1 MKTSL
6 ITLASSLMLIGG
18 SMLYLINTKKSAEP
32 ASHNDEDSHRDQ
44 NIVNDRF
51 RILKA
56 HELIQVL
63 DLSPQISGIKMNL
76 GLSDENWSKDALP
89 FLEKY
94 IAFVQRLPASESHHH
109 AGDGGLVR
117 HTLDVAALALVAS
130 TSQSWPPNAKT
141 EEIAKKTAAWR
152 YGIMCAALLHD
163 VGKTVTGFQVE
174 LFDSGTSLEKLLWLP
189 DAGSMAESGKLY
201 YRVEFPDAKSAYST
215 HAEIAWTFFQAL
227 VPSHVRQW
235 LATTDPNLM
244 ITLRNYLSGKKDGS
258 PLEQLI
264 KNADMTSVSRD
275 LRSGSRQRFST
286 AKRKPFIETI
296 METLKEMLSDRG
308 VHFSIATTAGGD
320 LFRKG
325 DRIYL
330 MSKNVPDYIRQ
341 YLRKNQHPA
350 AGSFPTDNQR
360 IFDTLFEYRAVIPP
374 ENDPHRAITH
384 IEVEFT
390 RMDGEKVRNV
400 FSVLCFNAKT
410 LYPDGDY
417 PAEFLGNLSEVAAKK
432 EIADVV
438 ASEDKTSIQAQD
450 IEIKSANTKD
460 KMDFLSIQ
468 PEMTEQHSL
477 PEKNQTETVNSAFD
491 NSKNTPAPE
500 KNRSSEVEKAENPN
514 KQNYSSIDNLIENF
528 NLIEPDSEQTEP
540 TNSEAETAVNAVSPI
555 QENISVE
562 VETETVAKPHTEVK
576 ETETDK
582 APKTIKSGTK
592 AGRKKLADL
601 FSDDRKPV
609 EKTADPE
616 SEHGQI
622 KTTETV
628 SHQINTEAVSLP
640 ESESAQN
647 GMRELEQLRLKE
659 PTSSPRPVQ
668 VMDDSQGLDSL
679 ASGAKNMAELEALV
693 SERNLK
699 KQSETESSE
708 IVEDSVKAK
717 HMEARDRG
725 MQFLR
730 WLADGLGDGSI
741 AVNRSGATVHFIE
754 QGMLLVTPAVFRDYA
769 GGVFNKSDTE
779 SLGPLTQKGFEA
791 LRLHA
796 RTKKSSLH
804 RVLTT
809 NGSNRRL
816 FYCYLIPEHNI
827 KHIIQPGSRPQNNTD
842 IKLDESDLLVMEQK

>member
-1 MKTSL
+1 M
-6 ITLASSLMLIGG
+6 
-18 SMLYLINTKKSAEP
+18 
-32 ASHNDEDSHRDQ
+32 SHNDEVAHINQ

-51 RILKA
+51 RILNA

-141 EEIAKKTAAWR
+141 EEIAKKTAVWR

-174 LFDSGTSLEKLLWLP
+174 LFDSAISLEKLLWLP
-189 DAGSMAESGKLY
+189 DTGSMAESGKLY

-350 AGSFPTDNQR
+350 AGSFPADNQR

-374 ENDPHRAITH
+374 ENDPHRAINH

-390 RMDGEKVRNV
+390 RMDGEKVRNI

-417 PAEFLGNLSEVAAKK
+417 PTEFLGNLSEVSAKK
-432 EIADVV
+432 EIPDVV
-438 ASEDKTSIQAQD
+438 VSEDKVSTQIQGAED
-450 IEIKSANTKD
+450 NPVTMTKD

-468 PEMTEQHSL
+468 PVTAEQPPL
-477 PEKNQTETVNSAFD
+477 PEKNQTETANSAFD
-491 NSKNTPAPE
+491 NSMNTAAPAE
-500 KNRSSEVEKAENPN
+500 NKSSESEKAKEPG
-514 KQNYSSIDNLIENF
+514 YGTIDNLIENF
-528 NLIEPDSEQTEP
+528 NLIEADSEQTES
-540 TNSEAETAVNAVSPI
+540 TKSEAETAENAVNLV
-555 QENISVE
+555 QENIRVE
-562 VETETVAKPHTEVK
+562 VKTETVDKPRAEVK

-592 AGRKKLADL
+592 ASRKKLAGL
-601 FSDDRKPV
+601 FADNRKPIG
-609 EKTADPE
+609 KTAEPDA
-616 SEHGQI
+616 QI

-628 SHQINTEAVSLP
+628 THQIDSEAVSLP

-647 GMRELEQLRLKE
+647 GMRELEQLRLRE

-668 VMDDSQGLDSL
+668 VMDDSEGLDSL
-679 ASGAKNMAELEALV
+679 ASGVKNMAELEAIV

-699 KQSETESSE
+699 KQSETESTE

-741 AVNRSGATVHFIE
+741 AVNRSG
-754 QGMLLVTPAVFRDYA
+754 
-769 GGVFNKSDTE
+769 
-779 SLGPLTQKGFEA
+779 
-791 LRLHA
+791 
-796 RTKKSSLH
+796 
-804 RVLTT
+804 
-809 NGSNRRL
+809 
-816 FYCYLIPEHNI
+816 
-827 KHIIQPGSRPQNNTD
+827 
-842 IKLDESDLLVMEQK
+842 

>member
-6 ITLASSLMLIGG
+6 LTIASSLMLVSG
-18 SMLYLINTKKSAEP
+18 SMLYLINTRKSTDSV
-32 ASHNDEDSHRDQ
+32 SHNDEVAHINQ

-51 RILKA
+51 RILNA

-141 EEIAKKTAAWR
+141 EEIAKKTAVWR

-174 LFDSGTSLEKLLWLP
+174 LFDSAISLEKLLWLP
-189 DAGSMAESGKLY
+189 DTGSMAESGKLY

-350 AGSFPTDNQR
+350 AGSFPADNQR

-374 ENDPHRAITH
+374 ENDPHRAINH

-390 RMDGEKVRNV
+390 RMDGEKVRNI

-417 PAEFLGNLSEVAAKK
+417 PTEFLGNLSEVSAKK
-432 EIADVV
+432 EIPDVV
-438 ASEDKTSIQAQD
+438 VSEDKVSTQIQGAED
-450 IEIKSANTKD
+450 NPVTMTKD

-468 PEMTEQHSL
+468 PVTAEQPPL
-477 PEKNQTETVNSAFD
+477 PEKNQTETANSAFD
-491 NSKNTPAPE
+491 NSMNTAAPAE
-500 KNRSSEVEKAENPN
+500 NKSSESEKAKEPG
-514 KQNYSSIDNLIENF
+514 YGTIDNLIENF
-528 NLIEPDSEQTEP
+528 NLIEADSEQTES
-540 TNSEAETAVNAVSPI
+540 TKSEAETAENAVNLV
-555 QENISVE
+555 QENIRVE
-562 VETETVAKPHTEVK
+562 VKTETVDKPRAEVK

-592 AGRKKLADL
+592 ASRKKLAGL
-601 FSDDRKPV
+601 FADNRKPIG
-609 EKTADPE
+609 KTAEPDA
-616 SEHGQI
+616 QI

-628 SHQINTEAVSLP
+628 THQIDSEAVSLP

-647 GMRELEQLRLKE
+647 GMRELEQLRLRE

-668 VMDDSQGLDSL
+668 VMDDSEGLDSL
-679 ASGAKNMAELEALV
+679 ASGVKNMAELEAIV

-699 KQSETESSE
+699 KQSETESTE

-769 GGVFNKSDTE
+769 GDVFNKSNTE

>member
-1 MKTSL
+1 
-6 ITLASSLMLIGG
+6 
-18 SMLYLINTKKSAEP
+18 
-32 ASHNDEDSHRDQ
+32 
-44 NIVNDRF
+44 
-51 RILKA
+51 
-56 HELIQVL
+56 
-63 DLSPQISGIKMNL
+63 
-76 GLSDENWSKDALP
+76 
-89 FLEKY
+89 
-94 IAFVQRLPASESHHH
+94 H

-141 EEIAKKTAAWR
+141 EEIAKKTAVWR

-174 LFDSGTSLEKLLWLP
+174 LFDSAISLEKLLWLP
-189 DAGSMAESGKLY
+189 DTGSMAESGKLY

-350 AGSFPTDNQR
+350 AGSFPADNQR

-374 ENDPHRAITH
+374 ENDPHRAINH

-390 RMDGEKVRNV
+390 RMDGEKVRNI

-417 PAEFLGNLSEVAAKK
+417 PTEFLGNLSEVSAKK
-432 EIADVV
+432 EIPDVV
-438 ASEDKTSIQAQD
+438 VSEDKVSTQIQGAED
-450 IEIKSANTKD
+450 NPVTMTKD

-468 PEMTEQHSL
+468 PVTAEQPPL
-477 PEKNQTETVNSAFD
+477 PEKNQTETANSAFD
-491 NSKNTPAPE
+491 NSMNTAAPAE
-500 KNRSSEVEKAENPN
+500 NKSSESEKAKEPG
-514 KQNYSSIDNLIENF
+514 YGTIDNLIENF
-528 NLIEPDSEQTEP
+528 NLIEADSEQTES
-540 TNSEAETAVNAVSPI
+540 TKSEAETAENAVNLV
-555 QENISVE
+555 QENIRVE
-562 VETETVAKPHTEVK
+562 VKTETVDKPRAEVK

-592 AGRKKLADL
+592 ASRKKLAGL
-601 FSDDRKPV
+601 FADNRKPIG
-609 EKTADPE
+609 KTAEPDA
-616 SEHGQI
+616 QI

-628 SHQINTEAVSLP
+628 THQIDSEAVSLP

-647 GMRELEQLRLKE
+647 GMRELEQLRLRE

-668 VMDDSQGLDSL
+668 VMDDSEGLDSL
-679 ASGAKNMAELEALV
+679 ASGVKNMAELEAIV

-699 KQSETESSE
+699 KQSETESTE

>member
-1 MKTSL
+1 
-6 ITLASSLMLIGG
+6 
-18 SMLYLINTKKSAEP
+18 
-32 ASHNDEDSHRDQ
+32 
-44 NIVNDRF
+44 
-51 RILKA
+51 
-56 HELIQVL
+56 
-63 DLSPQISGIKMNL
+63 
-76 GLSDENWSKDALP
+76 
-89 FLEKY
+89 
-94 IAFVQRLPASESHHH
+94 
-109 AGDGGLVR
+109 
-117 HTLDVAALALVAS
+117 
-130 TSQSWPPNAKT
+130 
-141 EEIAKKTAAWR
+141 
-152 YGIMCAALLHD
+152 
-163 VGKTVTGFQVE
+163 
-174 LFDSGTSLEKLLWLP
+174 
-189 DAGSMAESGKLY
+189 
-201 YRVEFPDAKSAYST
+201 SAYST

-350 AGSFPTDNQR
+350 AGSFPADNQR

-374 ENDPHRAITH
+374 ENDPHRAINH

-390 RMDGEKVRNV
+390 RMDGEKVRNI

-417 PAEFLGNLSEVAAKK
+417 PTEFLGNLSEVSAKK
-432 EIADVV
+432 EIPDVV
-438 ASEDKTSIQAQD
+438 VSEDKVSTQIQGAED
-450 IEIKSANTKD
+450 NPVTMTKD

-468 PEMTEQHSL
+468 PVTAEQPPL
-477 PEKNQTETVNSAFD
+477 PEKNQTETANSAFD
-491 NSKNTPAPE
+491 NSMNTAAPAE
-500 KNRSSEVEKAENPN
+500 NKSSESEKAKEPG
-514 KQNYSSIDNLIENF
+514 YGTIDNLIENF
-528 NLIEPDSEQTEP
+528 NLIEADSEQTES
-540 TNSEAETAVNAVSPI
+540 TKSEAETAENAVNLV
-555 QENISVE
+555 QENIRVE
-562 VETETVAKPHTEVK
+562 VKTETVDKPRAEVK

-592 AGRKKLADL
+592 ASRKKLAGL
-601 FSDDRKPV
+601 FADNRKPIG
-609 EKTADPE
+609 KTAEPDA
-616 SEHGQI
+616 QI

-628 SHQINTEAVSLP
+628 THQIDSEAVSLP

-647 GMRELEQLRLKE
+647 GMRELEQLRLRE

-668 VMDDSQGLDSL
+668 VMDDSEGLDSL
-679 ASGAKNMAELEALV
+679 ASGVKNMTELEAIV

-699 KQSETESSE
+699 KQSETESTE

>member
-1 MKTSL
+1 
-6 ITLASSLMLIGG
+6 
-18 SMLYLINTKKSAEP
+18 MLYLINTRKSTDSV
-32 ASHNDEDSHRDQ
+32 SHNDEVAHINQ

-51 RILKA
+51 RILNA

-141 EEIAKKTAAWR
+141 EEIAKKTAVWR

-174 LFDSGTSLEKLLWLP
+174 LFDSAISLEKLLWLP
-189 DAGSMAESGKLY
+189 DTGSMAESGKLY

-350 AGSFPTDNQR
+350 AGSFPADNQR

-374 ENDPHRAITH
+374 ENDPHRAINH

-390 RMDGEKVRNV
+390 RMDGEKVRNI

-417 PAEFLGNLSEVAAKK
+417 PTEFLGNLSEVSAKK
-432 EIADVV
+432 EIPDVV
-438 ASEDKTSIQAQD
+438 VSEDKVSTQIQGAED
-450 IEIKSANTKD
+450 NPVTMTKD

-468 PEMTEQHSL
+468 PVTAEQPPL
-477 PEKNQTETVNSAFD
+477 PEKNQTETANSAFD
-491 NSKNTPAPE
+491 NSMNTAAPAE
-500 KNRSSEVEKAENPN
+500 NKSSESEKAKEPG
-514 KQNYSSIDNLIENF
+514 YGTIDNLIENF
-528 NLIEPDSEQTEP
+528 NLIEADSEQTES
-540 TNSEAETAVNAVSPI
+540 TKSEAETAENAVNLV
-555 QENISVE
+555 QENIRVE
-562 VETETVAKPHTEVK
+562 VKTETVDKPRAEVK

-592 AGRKKLADL
+592 ASRKKLAGL
-601 FSDDRKPV
+601 FADNRKPIG
-609 EKTADPE
+609 KTAEPDA
-616 SEHGQI
+616 QI

-628 SHQINTEAVSLP
+628 THQIDSEAVSLP

-647 GMRELEQLRLKE
+647 GMRELEQLRLRE

-668 VMDDSQGLDSL
+668 VMDDSEGLDSL
-679 ASGAKNMAELEALV
+679 ASGVKNMAELEAIV

-699 KQSETESSE
+699 KQSETESTE

-816 FYCYLIPEHNI
+816 
-827 KHIIQPGSRPQNNTD
+827 
-842 IKLDESDLLVMEQK
+842 

>member
-6 ITLASSLMLIGG
+6 LTIASSLMLVSG
-18 SMLYLINTKKSAEP
+18 SMLYLINTRKSTDSV
-32 ASHNDEDSHRDQ
+32 SHNDEVAHINQ

-51 RILKA
+51 RILNA

-141 EEIAKKTAAWR
+141 EEIAKKTAVWR

-174 LFDSGTSLEKLLWLP
+174 LFDSAISLEKLLWLP
-189 DAGSMAESGKLY
+189 DTGSMAESGKLY

-235 LATTDPNLM
+235 LATTDSNLM

-350 AGSFPTDNQR
+350 AGSFPADNQR

-374 ENDPHRAITH
+374 ENDPHRAINH

-390 RMDGEKVRNV
+390 RMDGEKVRNI

-417 PAEFLGNLSEVAAKK
+417 PTEFLGNLSEVSAKK
-432 EIADVV
+432 EIPDVV
-438 ASEDKTSIQAQD
+438 VSEDKVSTQIQGAED
-450 IEIKSANTKD
+450 NPVTMTKD

-468 PEMTEQHSL
+468 PVTAEQPPL
-477 PEKNQTETVNSAFD
+477 PEKNQTETANSAFD
-491 NSKNTPAPE
+491 NSMNTAAPAE
-500 KNRSSEVEKAENPN
+500 NKSSESEKAKEPG
-514 KQNYSSIDNLIENF
+514 YGTIDNLIENF
-528 NLIEPDSEQTEP
+528 NLIEADSEQTES
-540 TNSEAETAVNAVSPI
+540 TKSEAETAENAVNLV
-555 QENISVE
+555 QENIRVE
-562 VETETVAKPHTEVK
+562 VKTETVDKPRAEVK

-592 AGRKKLADL
+592 ASRKKLAGL
-601 FSDDRKPV
+601 FADNRKPIG
-609 EKTADPE
+609 KTAEPDA
-616 SEHGQI
+616 QI

-628 SHQINTEAVSLP
+628 THQIDSEAVSLP

-647 GMRELEQLRLKE
+647 GMRELEQLRLRE

-668 VMDDSQGLDSL
+668 VMDDSEGLDSL
-679 ASGAKNMAELEALV
+679 ASGVKNMAELEAIV

-699 KQSETESSE
+699 KQSETESTE

-796 RTKKSSLH
+796 RTKKAH
-804 RVLTT
+804 CI
-809 NGSNRRL
+809 G
-816 FYCYLIPEHNI
+816 F
-827 KHIIQPGSRPQNNTD
+827 
-842 IKLDESDLLVMEQK
+842 

>member
-6 ITLASSLMLIGG
+6 LTIASSLMLVSG
-18 SMLYLINTKKSAEP
+18 SMLYLINTRKSTDSV
-32 ASHNDEDSHRDQ
+32 SHNDEVAHINQ

-51 RILKA
+51 RILNA

-141 EEIAKKTAAWR
+141 EEIAKKTAVWR

-174 LFDSGTSLEKLLWLP
+174 LFDSAISLEKLLWLP
-189 DAGSMAESGKLY
+189 DTGSMAESGKLY

-235 LATTDPNLM
+235 LATTDSNLM

-350 AGSFPTDNQR
+350 AGSFPADNQR

-374 ENDPHRAITH
+374 ENDPHRAINH

-390 RMDGEKVRNV
+390 RMDGEKVRNI

-417 PAEFLGNLSEVAAKK
+417 PTEFLGNLSEVSAKK
-432 EIADVV
+432 EIPDVV
-438 ASEDKTSIQAQD
+438 VSEDKVSTQIQGAED
-450 IEIKSANTKD
+450 NPVTMTKD

-468 PEMTEQHSL
+468 PVTAEQPPL
-477 PEKNQTETVNSAFD
+477 PEKNQTETANSAFD
-491 NSKNTPAPE
+491 NSMNTAAPAE
-500 KNRSSEVEKAENPN
+500 NKSSESEKAKEPG
-514 KQNYSSIDNLIENF
+514 YGTIDNLIENF
-528 NLIEPDSEQTEP
+528 NLIEADSEQTES
-540 TNSEAETAVNAVSPI
+540 TKSEAETAENAVNLV
-555 QENISVE
+555 QENIRVE
-562 VETETVAKPHTEVK
+562 VKTETVDKPRAEVK

-592 AGRKKLADL
+592 ASRKKLAGL
-601 FSDDRKPV
+601 FADNRKPIG
-609 EKTADPE
+609 KTAEPDA
-616 SEHGQI
+616 QI

-628 SHQINTEAVSLP
+628 THQIDSEAVSLP

-647 GMRELEQLRLKE
+647 GMRELEQLRLRE

-668 VMDDSQGLDSL
+668 VM
-679 ASGAKNMAELEALV
+679 
-693 SERNLK
+693 
-699 KQSETESSE
+699 
-708 IVEDSVKAK
+708 
-717 HMEARDRG
+717 
-725 MQFLR
+725 
-730 WLADGLGDGSI
+730 
-741 AVNRSGATVHFIE
+741 
-754 QGMLLVTPAVFRDYA
+754 
-769 GGVFNKSDTE
+769 
-779 SLGPLTQKGFEA
+779 
-791 LRLHA
+791 
-796 RTKKSSLH
+796 
-804 RVLTT
+804 
-809 NGSNRRL
+809 
-816 FYCYLIPEHNI
+816 
-827 KHIIQPGSRPQNNTD
+827 
-842 IKLDESDLLVMEQK
+842 

>member
-1 MKTSL
+1 
-6 ITLASSLMLIGG
+6 
-18 SMLYLINTKKSAEP
+18 
-32 ASHNDEDSHRDQ
+32 
-44 NIVNDRF
+44 
-51 RILKA
+51 
-56 HELIQVL
+56 
-63 DLSPQISGIKMNL
+63 
-76 GLSDENWSKDALP
+76 
-89 FLEKY
+89 
-94 IAFVQRLPASESHHH
+94 
-109 AGDGGLVR
+109 
-117 HTLDVAALALVAS
+117 
-130 TSQSWPPNAKT
+130 T
-141 EEIAKKTAAWR
+141 EEIAKKTAVWR

-174 LFDSGTSLEKLLWLP
+174 LFDSAISLEKLLWLP
-189 DAGSMAESGKLY
+189 DTGSMAESGKLY

-350 AGSFPTDNQR
+350 AGSFPADNQR

-374 ENDPHRAITH
+374 ENDPHRAINH

-390 RMDGEKVRNV
+390 RMDGEKVRNI

-417 PAEFLGNLSEVAAKK
+417 PTEFLGNLSEVSAKK
-432 EIADVV
+432 EIPDVV
-438 ASEDKTSIQAQD
+438 VSEDKVSTQIQGAED
-450 IEIKSANTKD
+450 NPVTMTKD

-468 PEMTEQHSL
+468 PVTAEQPPL
-477 PEKNQTETVNSAFD
+477 PEKNQTETANSAFD
-491 NSKNTPAPE
+491 NSMNTAAPAE
-500 KNRSSEVEKAENPN
+500 NKSSESEKAKEPG
-514 KQNYSSIDNLIENF
+514 YGTIDNLIENF
-528 NLIEPDSEQTEP
+528 NLIEADSEQTES
-540 TNSEAETAVNAVSPI
+540 TKSEAETAENAVNLV
-555 QENISVE
+555 QENIRVE
-562 VETETVAKPHTEVK
+562 VKTETVDKPRAEVK

-592 AGRKKLADL
+592 ASRKKLAGL
-601 FSDDRKPV
+601 FADNRKPIG
-609 EKTADPE
+609 KTAEPDA
-616 SEHGQI
+616 QI

-628 SHQINTEAVSLP
+628 THQIDSEAVSLP

-647 GMRELEQLRLKE
+647 GMRELEQLRLRE

-668 VMDDSQGLDSL
+668 VMDDSEGLDSL
-679 ASGAKNMAELEALV
+679 ASGVKNMTELEAIV

-699 KQSETESSE
+699 KQSETESTE

>member
-6 ITLASSLMLIGG
+6 LTIASSLMLVSG
-18 SMLYLINTKKSAEP
+18 SMLYLINTRKSTDSV
-32 ASHNDEDSHRDQ
+32 SHNDEVAHINQ

-51 RILKA
+51 RILNA

-141 EEIAKKTAAWR
+141 EEIAKKTAVWR

-174 LFDSGTSLEKLLWLP
+174 LFDSAISLEKLLWLP
-189 DAGSMAESGKLY
+189 DTGSMAESGKLY

-350 AGSFPTDNQR
+350 AGSFPADNQR

-374 ENDPHRAITH
+374 ENDPHRAINH

-390 RMDGEKVRNV
+390 RMDGEKVRNI

-417 PAEFLGNLSEVAAKK
+417 PTEFLGNLSEVSAKK
-432 EIADVV
+432 EIPDVV
-438 ASEDKTSIQAQD
+438 VSEDKVSTQIQGAED
-450 IEIKSANTKD
+450 NPVTMTKD

-468 PEMTEQHSL
+468 PVTAEQPPL
-477 PEKNQTETVNSAFD
+477 PEKNQTETANSAFD
-491 NSKNTPAPE
+491 NSMNTAAPAE
-500 KNRSSEVEKAENPN
+500 NKSSESEKAKELG
-514 KQNYSSIDNLIENF
+514 YGTIDNLIENF
-528 NLIEPDSEQTEP
+528 NLIEADSEQTES
-540 TNSEAETAVNAVSPI
+540 TKSEAETAENAVNLV
-555 QENISVE
+555 QENIRVE
-562 VETETVAKPHTEVK
+562 VKTETVDKPRAEVK

-592 AGRKKLADL
+592 ASRKKLAGL
-601 FSDDRKPV
+601 FADNRKPIG
-609 EKTADPE
+609 KTAEPDA
-616 SEHGQI
+616 QI

-628 SHQINTEAVSLP
+628 THQIDSEAVSLP

-647 GMRELEQLRLKE
+647 GMRELEQLRLRE

-668 VMDDSQGLDSL
+668 VMDDSEGLDSL
-679 ASGAKNMAELEALV
+679 ASGVKNMAELEAIV

-699 KQSETESSE
+699 KQSETESTE

-769 GGVFNKSDTE
+769 GGVFNKSNTE

>member
-1 MKTSL
+1 
-6 ITLASSLMLIGG
+6 
-18 SMLYLINTKKSAEP
+18 
-32 ASHNDEDSHRDQ
+32 
-44 NIVNDRF
+44 
-51 RILKA
+51 
-56 HELIQVL
+56 
-63 DLSPQISGIKMNL
+63 
-76 GLSDENWSKDALP
+76 
-89 FLEKY
+89 
-94 IAFVQRLPASESHHH
+94 
-109 AGDGGLVR
+109 
-117 HTLDVAALALVAS
+117 
-130 TSQSWPPNAKT
+130 
-141 EEIAKKTAAWR
+141 
-152 YGIMCAALLHD
+152 
-163 VGKTVTGFQVE
+163 FQVE
-174 LFDSGTSLEKLLWLP
+174 LFDSAISLEKLLWLP
-189 DAGSMAESGKLY
+189 DTGSMAESGKLY

-350 AGSFPTDNQR
+350 AGSFPADNQR

-374 ENDPHRAITH
+374 ENDPHRAINH

-390 RMDGEKVRNV
+390 RMDGEKVRNI

-417 PAEFLGNLSEVAAKK
+417 PTEFLGNLSEVSAKK
-432 EIADVV
+432 EIPDVV
-438 ASEDKTSIQAQD
+438 VSEDKVSTQIQGAED
-450 IEIKSANTKD
+450 NPVTMTKD

-468 PEMTEQHSL
+468 PVTAEQPPL
-477 PEKNQTETVNSAFD
+477 PEKNQTETANSAFD
-491 NSKNTPAPE
+491 NSMNTAAPAE
-500 KNRSSEVEKAENPN
+500 NKSSESEKAKEPG
-514 KQNYSSIDNLIENF
+514 YGTIDNLIENF
-528 NLIEPDSEQTEP
+528 NLIEADSEQTES
-540 TNSEAETAVNAVSPI
+540 TKSEAETAENAVNLV
-555 QENISVE
+555 QENIRVE
-562 VETETVAKPHTEVK
+562 VKTETVDKPRAEVK

-592 AGRKKLADL
+592 ASRKKLAGL
-601 FSDDRKPV
+601 FADNRKPIG
-609 EKTADPE
+609 KTAEPDA
-616 SEHGQI
+616 QI

-628 SHQINTEAVSLP
+628 THQIDSEAVSLP

-647 GMRELEQLRLKE
+647 GMRELEQLRLRE

-668 VMDDSQGLDSL
+668 VMDDSEGLDSL
-679 ASGAKNMAELEALV
+679 ASGVKNMTELEAIV

-699 KQSETESSE
+699 KQSETESTE

>member
-6 ITLASSLMLIGG
+6 LTIASSLMLVSG
-18 SMLYLINTKKSAEP
+18 SMLYLINTRKSTDSV
-32 ASHNDEDSHRDQ
+32 SHNDEVAHINQ

-51 RILKA
+51 RILNA

-130 TSQSWPPNAKT
+130 TSQSWSPNAKT
-141 EEIAKKTAAWR
+141 EEIAKKTAVWR

-174 LFDSGTSLEKLLWLP
+174 LFDSAISLEKLLWLP
-189 DAGSMAESGKLY
+189 DTGSMAESGKLY

-350 AGSFPTDNQR
+350 AGSFPADNQR

-374 ENDPHRAITH
+374 ENDPHRAINH

-390 RMDGEKVRNV
+390 RMDGEKVRNI

-417 PAEFLGNLSEVAAKK
+417 PTEFLGNLSEVSAKK
-432 EIADVV
+432 EIPDVV
-438 ASEDKTSIQAQD
+438 VSEDKVSTQIQGAED
-450 IEIKSANTKD
+450 NPVTMTKD

-468 PEMTEQHSL
+468 PVTAEQPPL
-477 PEKNQTETVNSAFD
+477 PEKNQTETANSAFD
-491 NSKNTPAPE
+491 NSMNTAAPAE
-500 KNRSSEVEKAENPN
+500 NKSSESEKAKEPG
-514 KQNYSSIDNLIENF
+514 YGTIDNLIENF
-528 NLIEPDSEQTEP
+528 NLIEADSEQTES
-540 TNSEAETAVNAVSPI
+540 TKSEAETAENAVNLV
-555 QENISVE
+555 QENIRVE
-562 VETETVAKPHTEVK
+562 VKTETVDKPRAEVK

-592 AGRKKLADL
+592 ASRKKLAGL
-601 FSDDRKPV
+601 FADNRKPIG
-609 EKTADPE
+609 KTAEPDA
-616 SEHGQI
+616 QI

-628 SHQINTEAVSLP
+628 THQIDSEAVSLP

-647 GMRELEQLRLKE
+647 GMRELERLRLRE

-668 VMDDSQGLDSL
+668 VMDDSEGLDSL
-679 ASGAKNMAELEALV
+679 ASGVKNMAELEAIV

-699 KQSETESSE
+699 KQSETESTE

>member
-6 ITLASSLMLIGG
+6 LTIASSLMLVSG
-18 SMLYLINTKKSAEP
+18 SMLYLINTRKSTDSV
-32 ASHNDEDSHRDQ
+32 SHNDEVAHINQ

-51 RILKA
+51 RILNA

-141 EEIAKKTAAWR
+141 EEIAKKTAVWR

-174 LFDSGTSLEKLLWLP
+174 LFDSAISLEKLLWLP
-189 DAGSMAESGKLY
+189 DTGSMAESGKLY

-235 LATTDPNLM
+235 LATTDSNLM

-350 AGSFPTDNQR
+350 AGSFPADNQR

-374 ENDPHRAITH
+374 ENDPHRAINH

-390 RMDGEKVRNV
+390 RMDGEKVRNI

-417 PAEFLGNLSEVAAKK
+417 PTEFLGNLSEVSAKK
-432 EIADVV
+432 EIPDVV
-438 ASEDKTSIQAQD
+438 VSEDKVSTQIQGAED
-450 IEIKSANTKD
+450 NPVTMTKD

-468 PEMTEQHSL
+468 PVTAEQPPL
-477 PEKNQTETVNSAFD
+477 PEKNQTETANSAFD
-491 NSKNTPAPE
+491 NSMNTAAPAE
-500 KNRSSEVEKAENPN
+500 NKSSESEKAKEPG
-514 KQNYSSIDNLIENF
+514 YGTIDNLIENF
-528 NLIEPDSEQTEP
+528 NLIEADSEQTES
-540 TNSEAETAVNAVSPI
+540 TKSEAETAENAVNLV
-555 QENISVE
+555 QENIRVE
-562 VETETVAKPHTEVK
+562 VKTETVDKPRAEVK

-592 AGRKKLADL
+592 TSRKKLAGL
-601 FSDDRKPV
+601 FADNRKPIG
-609 EKTADPE
+609 KTAEPDA
-616 SEHGQI
+616 QI

-628 SHQINTEAVSLP
+628 THQIDSEAVSLP

-647 GMRELEQLRLKE
+647 GMRELEQLRLRE

-668 VMDDSQGLDSL
+668 VMDDSEGLDSL
-679 ASGAKNMAELEALV
+679 ASGVKNMTELEAIV

-699 KQSETESSE
+699 KQSETESTE

>member
-1 MKTSL
+1 
-6 ITLASSLMLIGG
+6 
-18 SMLYLINTKKSAEP
+18 MLYLINTRKSTDSV
-32 ASHNDEDSHRDQ
+32 SHNDEVAHINQ

-51 RILKA
+51 RILNA

-141 EEIAKKTAAWR
+141 EEIAKKTAVWR

-174 LFDSGTSLEKLLWLP
+174 LFDSAISLEKLLWLP
-189 DAGSMAESGKLY
+189 DTGSMAESGKLY

-350 AGSFPTDNQR
+350 AGSFPADNQR

-374 ENDPHRAITH
+374 ENDPHRAINH

-390 RMDGEKVRNV
+390 RMDGEKVRNI

-410 LYPDGDY
+410 LYPDGHY
-417 PAEFLGNLSEVAAKK
+417 PTEFLGNLSEVSAKK
-432 EIADVV
+432 EIPDVV
-438 ASEDKTSIQAQD
+438 VSEDKVSTQIQGAED
-450 IEIKSANTKD
+450 NPVTMTKD

-468 PEMTEQHSL
+468 PVTAEQPPL
-477 PEKNQTETVNSAFD
+477 PEKNQTETANSAFD
-491 NSKNTPAPE
+491 NSMNTAAPAE
-500 KNRSSEVEKAENPN
+500 NKSSESEKAKEPG
-514 KQNYSSIDNLIENF
+514 YGTIDNLIENF
-528 NLIEPDSEQTEP
+528 NLIEADSEQTES
-540 TNSEAETAVNAVSPI
+540 TKSEAETAENAVNLV
-555 QENISVE
+555 QENIRVE
-562 VETETVAKPHTEVK
+562 VKTETVDKPRAEVK

-592 AGRKKLADL
+592 ASRKKLAGL
-601 FSDDRKPV
+601 FADNRKPIG
-609 EKTADPE
+609 KTAEPDA
-616 SEHGQI
+616 QI

-628 SHQINTEAVSLP
+628 THQIDSEAVSLP

-647 GMRELEQLRLKE
+647 GMREL
-659 PTSSPRPVQ
+659 
-668 VMDDSQGLDSL
+668 
-679 ASGAKNMAELEALV
+679 
-693 SERNLK
+693 
-699 KQSETESSE
+699 
-708 IVEDSVKAK
+708 
-717 HMEARDRG
+717 
-725 MQFLR
+725 
-730 WLADGLGDGSI
+730 
-741 AVNRSGATVHFIE
+741 
-754 QGMLLVTPAVFRDYA
+754 
-769 GGVFNKSDTE
+769 
-779 SLGPLTQKGFEA
+779 
-791 LRLHA
+791 
-796 RTKKSSLH
+796 
-804 RVLTT
+804 
-809 NGSNRRL
+809 
-816 FYCYLIPEHNI
+816 
-827 KHIIQPGSRPQNNTD
+827 
-842 IKLDESDLLVMEQK
+842 

>member
-6 ITLASSLMLIGG
+6 LTIASSLMLVSG
-18 SMLYLINTKKSAEP
+18 SMLYLINTRKSTDSV
-32 ASHNDEDSHRDQ
+32 SHNDEVAHINQ

-51 RILKA
+51 RILNA

-141 EEIAKKTAAWR
+141 EEIAKKTAVWR

-174 LFDSGTSLEKLLWLP
+174 LFDSAISLEKLLWLP
-189 DAGSMAESGKLY
+189 DTGSMAESGKLY

-350 AGSFPTDNQR
+350 AGSFPADNQR

-374 ENDPHRAITH
+374 ENDPHRAINH

-390 RMDGEKVRNV
+390 RMDGEKVRNI

-417 PAEFLGNLSEVAAKK
+417 PTEFLGNLSEVSAKK
-432 EIADVV
+432 EIPDVV
-438 ASEDKTSIQAQD
+438 VSEDKVSTQIQGAED
-450 IEIKSANTKD
+450 NPVTMTKD

-468 PEMTEQHSL
+468 PVTAEQPPL
-477 PEKNQTETVNSAFD
+477 PEKNQTETANSAFD
-491 NSKNTPAPE
+491 NSMNTAAPAE
-500 KNRSSEVEKAENPN
+500 NKSSESEKAKEPG
-514 KQNYSSIDNLIENF
+514 YGTIDNLIENF
-528 NLIEPDSEQTEP
+528 NLIEADSEQTES
-540 TNSEAETAVNAVSPI
+540 TKSEAETAENAVNLV
-555 QENISVE
+555 QENIRVE
-562 VETETVAKPHTEVK
+562 VKTETVDKPRAEVK

-592 AGRKKLADL
+592 ASRKKLAGL
-601 FSDDRKPV
+601 FADNRKPIG
-609 EKTADPE
+609 KTAEPDA
-616 SEHGQI
+616 QI

-628 SHQINTEAVSLP
+628 THQIDSEAVSLP

-647 GMRELEQLRLKE
+647 GMRELEQLRLRE

-668 VMDDSQGLDSL
+668 VMDDSEGLDSL
-679 ASGAKNMAELEALV
+679 ASGVKNMAELEAIV

-699 KQSETESSE
+699 KQSETESTE
-708 IVEDSVKAK
+708 I
-717 HMEARDRG
+717 
-725 MQFLR
+725 
-730 WLADGLGDGSI
+730 
-741 AVNRSGATVHFIE
+741 
-754 QGMLLVTPAVFRDYA
+754 
-769 GGVFNKSDTE
+769 
-779 SLGPLTQKGFEA
+779 
-791 LRLHA
+791 
-796 RTKKSSLH
+796 
-804 RVLTT
+804 
-809 NGSNRRL
+809 
-816 FYCYLIPEHNI
+816 
-827 KHIIQPGSRPQNNTD
+827 
-842 IKLDESDLLVMEQK
+842 

>member
-6 ITLASSLMLIGG
+6 LTIASSLMLVSG
-18 SMLYLINTKKSAEP
+18 SMLYLINTRKSTDSV
-32 ASHNDEDSHRDQ
+32 SHNDEVAHINQ

-51 RILKA
+51 RILNA

-89 FLEKY
+89 FLKKY

-141 EEIAKKTAAWR
+141 EEIAKKTAVWR

-174 LFDSGTSLEKLLWLP
+174 LFDSAISLEKLLWLP
-189 DAGSMAESGKLY
+189 DTGSMAESGKLY

-350 AGSFPTDNQR
+350 AGSFPADNQR

-374 ENDPHRAITH
+374 ENDPHRAINH

-390 RMDGEKVRNV
+390 RMDGEKVRNI

-410 LYPDGDY
+410 LYPDGHY
-417 PAEFLGNLSEVAAKK
+417 PTEFLGNLSEVSAKK
-432 EIADVV
+432 EIPDVV
-438 ASEDKTSIQAQD
+438 VSEDKVSTQIQGAED
-450 IEIKSANTKD
+450 NPVTMTKD

-468 PEMTEQHSL
+468 PVTAEQPPL
-477 PEKNQTETVNSAFD
+477 PEKNQTETANSAFD
-491 NSKNTPAPE
+491 NSMNTAAPAE
-500 KNRSSEVEKAENPN
+500 NKSSESEKAKEPG
-514 KQNYSSIDNLIENF
+514 YGTIDNLIENF
-528 NLIEPDSEQTEP
+528 NLIEADSEQTES
-540 TNSEAETAVNAVSPI
+540 TKSEAETAENAVNLV
-555 QENISVE
+555 QENIRVE
-562 VETETVAKPHTEVK
+562 VKTETVDKPRAEVK

-592 AGRKKLADL
+592 ASRKKLAGL
-601 FSDDRKPV
+601 FADNRKPIG
-609 EKTADPE
+609 KTAEPDA
-616 SEHGQI
+616 QI

-628 SHQINTEAVSLP
+628 THQIDSEAVSLP

-647 GMRELEQLRLKE
+647 GMRELERLRLRE

-668 VMDDSQGLDSL
+668 VMDDSEGLDSL
-679 ASGAKNMAELEALV
+679 ASGVKNMAELEAIV

-699 KQSETESSE
+699 KQSETESTE

-754 QGMLLVTPAVFRDYA
+754 QGMLLVTPTVFRDYA

>member
-6 ITLASSLMLIGG
+6 LTIASSLMLVSG
-18 SMLYLINTKKSAEP
+18 SMLYLINTRKSTDSV
-32 ASHNDEDSHRDQ
+32 SHNDEVAHINQ

-51 RILKA
+51 RILNA

-141 EEIAKKTAAWR
+141 EEIAKKTAVWR

-174 LFDSGTSLEKLLWLP
+174 LFDSAISLEKLLWLP
-189 DAGSMAESGKLY
+189 DTGSMAESGKLY

-235 LATTDPNLM
+235 LATTDSNLM

-350 AGSFPTDNQR
+350 AGSFPADNQR

-374 ENDPHRAITH
+374 ENDPHRAINH

-390 RMDGEKVRNV
+390 RMDGEKVRNI

-417 PAEFLGNLSEVAAKK
+417 PTEFLGNLSEVSAKK
-432 EIADVV
+432 EIPDVV
-438 ASEDKTSIQAQD
+438 VSEDKVSTQIQGAED
-450 IEIKSANTKD
+450 NPVTMTKD

-468 PEMTEQHSL
+468 PVTAEQPPL
-477 PEKNQTETVNSAFD
+477 PEKNQTETANSAFD
-491 NSKNTPAPE
+491 NSMNTAAPAE
-500 KNRSSEVEKAENPN
+500 NKSSESEKAKEPG
-514 KQNYSSIDNLIENF
+514 YGTIDNLIENF
-528 NLIEPDSEQTEP
+528 NLIEADSEQTES
-540 TNSEAETAVNAVSPI
+540 TKSEAETAENAVNLV
-555 QENISVE
+555 QENIRVE
-562 VETETVAKPHTEVK
+562 VKTETVDKPRAEVK

-592 AGRKKLADL
+592 ASRKKLAGL
-601 FSDDRKPV
+601 FADNRKPIG
-609 EKTADPE
+609 KT
-616 SEHGQI
+616 
-622 KTTETV
+622 
-628 SHQINTEAVSLP
+628 
-640 ESESAQN
+640 
-647 GMRELEQLRLKE
+647 
-659 PTSSPRPVQ
+659 
-668 VMDDSQGLDSL
+668 
-679 ASGAKNMAELEALV
+679 
-693 SERNLK
+693 
-699 KQSETESSE
+699 
-708 IVEDSVKAK
+708 
-717 HMEARDRG
+717 
-725 MQFLR
+725 
-730 WLADGLGDGSI
+730 
-741 AVNRSGATVHFIE
+741 
-754 QGMLLVTPAVFRDYA
+754 
-769 GGVFNKSDTE
+769 
-779 SLGPLTQKGFEA
+779 
-791 LRLHA
+791 
-796 RTKKSSLH
+796 
-804 RVLTT
+804 
-809 NGSNRRL
+809 
-816 FYCYLIPEHNI
+816 
-827 KHIIQPGSRPQNNTD
+827 
-842 IKLDESDLLVMEQK
+842 

>member
-1 MKTSL
+1 
-6 ITLASSLMLIGG
+6 
-18 SMLYLINTKKSAEP
+18 
-32 ASHNDEDSHRDQ
+32 
-44 NIVNDRF
+44 
-51 RILKA
+51 
-56 HELIQVL
+56 
-63 DLSPQISGIKMNL
+63 
-76 GLSDENWSKDALP
+76 
-89 FLEKY
+89 
-94 IAFVQRLPASESHHH
+94 
-109 AGDGGLVR
+109 
-117 HTLDVAALALVAS
+117 LDVAALALVAS

-141 EEIAKKTAAWR
+141 EEIAKKTAVWR

-174 LFDSGTSLEKLLWLP
+174 LFDSAISLEKLLWLP
-189 DAGSMAESGKLY
+189 DTGSMAESGKLY

-235 LATTDPNLM
+235 LATTDSNLM

-350 AGSFPTDNQR
+350 AGSFPADNQR

-374 ENDPHRAITH
+374 ENDPHRAINH

-390 RMDGEKVRNV
+390 RMDGEKVRNI

-417 PAEFLGNLSEVAAKK
+417 PTEFLGNLSEVSAKK
-432 EIADVV
+432 EIPDVV
-438 ASEDKTSIQAQD
+438 VSEDKVSTQIQGAED
-450 IEIKSANTKD
+450 NPVTMTKD

-468 PEMTEQHSL
+468 PVTAEQPPL
-477 PEKNQTETVNSAFD
+477 PEKNQTETANSAFD
-491 NSKNTPAPE
+491 NSMNTAAPAE
-500 KNRSSEVEKAENPN
+500 NKSSESEKAKEPG
-514 KQNYSSIDNLIENF
+514 YGTIDNLIENF
-528 NLIEPDSEQTEP
+528 NLIEADSEQTES
-540 TNSEAETAVNAVSPI
+540 TKSEAETAENAVNLV
-555 QENISVE
+555 QENIRVE
-562 VETETVAKPHTEVK
+562 VKTETVDKPRAEVK

-592 AGRKKLADL
+592 ASRKKLAGL
-601 FSDDRKPV
+601 FADNRKPIG
-609 EKTADPE
+609 KTAEPDA
-616 SEHGQI
+616 QI

-628 SHQINTEAVSLP
+628 THQIDSEAVSLP

-647 GMRELEQLRLKE
+647 GMRELEQLRLRE

-668 VMDDSQGLDSL
+668 VMDDSEGLDSL
-679 ASGAKNMAELEALV
+679 ASGVKNMTELEAIV

-699 KQSETESSE
+699 KQSETESTE

>member
-6 ITLASSLMLIGG
+6 LTIASSLMLVSG
-18 SMLYLINTKKSAEP
+18 SMLYLINTRKSTDSV
-32 ASHNDEDSHRDQ
+32 SHNDEVAHINQ

-51 RILKA
+51 RILNA

-141 EEIAKKTAAWR
+141 EEIAKKTAVWR

-174 LFDSGTSLEKLLWLP
+174 LFDSAISLEKLLWLP
-189 DAGSMAESGKLY
+189 DTGSMAESGKLY

-227 VPSHVRQW
+227 IPSHVRQW
-235 LATTDPNLM
+235 LATTDSNLM

-350 AGSFPTDNQR
+350 AGSFPADNQR

-374 ENDPHRAITH
+374 ENDPHRAINH

-390 RMDGEKVRNV
+390 RMDGEKVRNI

-417 PAEFLGNLSEVAAKK
+417 PTEFLGNLSEVSAKK
-432 EIADVV
+432 EIPDVV
-438 ASEDKTSIQAQD
+438 VSEDKVSTQIQGAED
-450 IEIKSANTKD
+450 NPVTMTKD

-468 PEMTEQHSL
+468 PVTAEQPPL
-477 PEKNQTETVNSAFD
+477 PEKNQTETANSAFD
-491 NSKNTPAPE
+491 NSMNTAAPAE
-500 KNRSSEVEKAENPN
+500 NKSSESEKAKEPG
-514 KQNYSSIDNLIENF
+514 YGTIDNLIENF
-528 NLIEPDSEQTEP
+528 NLIEADSEQTES
-540 TNSEAETAVNAVSPI
+540 TKSEAETAENAVNLV
-555 QENISVE
+555 QENIRVE
-562 VETETVAKPHTEVK
+562 VKTETVDKPRAEVK

-592 AGRKKLADL
+592 ASRKKLAGL
-601 FSDDRKPV
+601 FADNRKPIG
-609 EKTADPE
+609 KTAEPDA
-616 SEHGQI
+616 QI

-628 SHQINTEAVSLP
+628 THQIDSEAVSLP

-647 GMRELEQLRLKE
+647 GMRELEQLRLRE

-668 VMDDSQGLDSL
+668 VMDDSEGLDSL
-679 ASGAKNMAELEALV
+679 ASGVKNMTELEAIV

-699 KQSETESSE
+699 KQSETESTE

>member
-6 ITLASSLMLIGG
+6 LTIASSLMLVSG
-18 SMLYLINTKKSAEP
+18 SMLYLINTRKSTDSV
-32 ASHNDEDSHRDQ
+32 SHNDEVAHINQ

-51 RILKA
+51 RILNA

-141 EEIAKKTAAWR
+141 EEIAKKTAVWR

-174 LFDSGTSLEKLLWLP
+174 LFDSAISLEKLLWLP
-189 DAGSMAESGKLY
+189 DTGSMAESGKLY

-350 AGSFPTDNQR
+350 AGSFPADNQR

-374 ENDPHRAITH
+374 ENDPHRAINH

-390 RMDGEKVRNV
+390 RMDGEKVRNI

-417 PAEFLGNLSEVAAKK
+417 PTEFLGNLSEVSAKK
-432 EIADVV
+432 EIPDVV
-438 ASEDKTSIQAQD
+438 VSEDKVSTQIQGAED
-450 IEIKSANTKD
+450 NPVTMTKD

-468 PEMTEQHSL
+468 PVTAEQPPL
-477 PEKNQTETVNSAFD
+477 PEKNQTETANSAFD
-491 NSKNTPAPE
+491 NSMNTAAPAE
-500 KNRSSEVEKAENPN
+500 NKSSESEKAKEPG
-514 KQNYSSIDNLIENF
+514 YGTIDNLIENF
-528 NLIEPDSEQTEP
+528 NLIEADSEQTES
-540 TNSEAETAVNAVSPI
+540 TKSEAETAENAVNLV
-555 QENISVE
+555 QENIRVE
-562 VETETVAKPHTEVK
+562 VKTETVDKPRAEVK

-592 AGRKKLADL
+592 ASRK
-601 FSDDRKPV
+601 
-609 EKTADPE
+609 
-616 SEHGQI
+616 
-622 KTTETV
+622 
-628 SHQINTEAVSLP
+628 
-640 ESESAQN
+640 
-647 GMRELEQLRLKE
+647 
-659 PTSSPRPVQ
+659 
-668 VMDDSQGLDSL
+668 
-679 ASGAKNMAELEALV
+679 
-693 SERNLK
+693 
-699 KQSETESSE
+699 
-708 IVEDSVKAK
+708 
-717 HMEARDRG
+717 
-725 MQFLR
+725 
-730 WLADGLGDGSI
+730 
-741 AVNRSGATVHFIE
+741 
-754 QGMLLVTPAVFRDYA
+754 
-769 GGVFNKSDTE
+769 
-779 SLGPLTQKGFEA
+779 
-791 LRLHA
+791 
-796 RTKKSSLH
+796 
-804 RVLTT
+804 
-809 NGSNRRL
+809 
-816 FYCYLIPEHNI
+816 
-827 KHIIQPGSRPQNNTD
+827 
-842 IKLDESDLLVMEQK
+842 

>member
-1 MKTSL
+1 
-6 ITLASSLMLIGG
+6 
-18 SMLYLINTKKSAEP
+18 
-32 ASHNDEDSHRDQ
+32 
-44 NIVNDRF
+44 
-51 RILKA
+51 
-56 HELIQVL
+56 
-63 DLSPQISGIKMNL
+63 
-76 GLSDENWSKDALP
+76 
-89 FLEKY
+89 
-94 IAFVQRLPASESHHH
+94 
-109 AGDGGLVR
+109 
-117 HTLDVAALALVAS
+117 
-130 TSQSWPPNAKT
+130 
-141 EEIAKKTAAWR
+141 WR

-174 LFDSGTSLEKLLWLP
+174 LFDSAISLEKLLWLP
-189 DAGSMAESGKLY
+189 DTGSMAESGKLY

-350 AGSFPTDNQR
+350 AGSFPADNQR

-374 ENDPHRAITH
+374 ENDPHRAINH

-390 RMDGEKVRNV
+390 RMDGEKVRNI

-417 PAEFLGNLSEVAAKK
+417 PTEFLGNLSEVSAKK
-432 EIADVV
+432 EIPDVV
-438 ASEDKTSIQAQD
+438 VSEDKVSTQIQGAED
-450 IEIKSANTKD
+450 NPVTMTKD

-468 PEMTEQHSL
+468 PVTAEQPPL
-477 PEKNQTETVNSAFD
+477 PEKNQTETANSAFD
-491 NSKNTPAPE
+491 NSMNTAAPAE
-500 KNRSSEVEKAENPN
+500 NKSSESEKAKEPG
-514 KQNYSSIDNLIENF
+514 YGTIDNLIENF
-528 NLIEPDSEQTEP
+528 NLIEADSEQTES
-540 TNSEAETAVNAVSPI
+540 TKSEAETAENAVNLV
-555 QENISVE
+555 QENIRVE
-562 VETETVAKPHTEVK
+562 VKTETVDKPRAEVK

-592 AGRKKLADL
+592 ASRKKLAGL
-601 FSDDRKPV
+601 FADNRKPIG
-609 EKTADPE
+609 KTAEPDA
-616 SEHGQI
+616 QI

-628 SHQINTEAVSLP
+628 THQIDSEAVSLP

-647 GMRELEQLRLKE
+647 GMRELEQLRLRE

-668 VMDDSQGLDSL
+668 VMDDSEGLDSL
-679 ASGAKNMAELEALV
+679 ASGVKNMAELEAIV

-699 KQSETESSE
+699 KQSETESTE

>member
-6 ITLASSLMLIGG
+6 LTIASSLMLVSG
-18 SMLYLINTKKSAEP
+18 SMLYLINTRKSTDSV
-32 ASHNDEDSHRDQ
+32 SHNDEVAHINQ

-51 RILKA
+51 RILNA

-141 EEIAKKTAAWR
+141 EEIAKKTAVWR

-174 LFDSGTSLEKLLWLP
+174 LFDSAISLEKLLWLP
-189 DAGSMAESGKLY
+189 DTGSMAESGKLY

-235 LATTDPNLM
+235 LATTDSNLM

-350 AGSFPTDNQR
+350 AGSFPADNQR

-374 ENDPHRAITH
+374 ENDPRRAINH

-390 RMDGEKVRNV
+390 RMDGEKVRNI

-417 PAEFLGNLSEVAAKK
+417 PTEFLGNLSEVSAKK
-432 EIADVV
+432 EIPDVV
-438 ASEDKTSIQAQD
+438 VSEDKVSTQIQGAED
-450 IEIKSANTKD
+450 NPVTMTKD

-468 PEMTEQHSL
+468 PVTAEQPPL
-477 PEKNQTETVNSAFD
+477 PEKNQTETANSAFD
-491 NSKNTPAPE
+491 NSMNTAAPAE
-500 KNRSSEVEKAENPN
+500 NKSSESEKAKEPG
-514 KQNYSSIDNLIENF
+514 YGTIDNLIENF
-528 NLIEPDSEQTEP
+528 NLIEADSEQTES
-540 TNSEAETAVNAVSPI
+540 TKSEAETAENAVNLV
-555 QENISVE
+555 QENIRVE
-562 VETETVAKPHTEVK
+562 VKTETVDKPRAEVK

-592 AGRKKLADL
+592 ASRKKLAGL
-601 FSDDRKPV
+601 FADNRKPIG
-609 EKTADPE
+609 KTAEPDA
-616 SEHGQI
+616 QI

-628 SHQINTEAVSLP
+628 THQIDSEAVSLP

-647 GMRELEQLRLKE
+647 GMRELEQLRLRE

-668 VMDDSQGLDSL
+668 VMDDSEGLDSL
-679 ASGAKNMAELEALV
+679 ASGVKNMTELEAIV

-699 KQSETESSE
+699 KQSETESTE

>member
-6 ITLASSLMLIGG
+6 LTIASSLMLVSG
-18 SMLYLINTKKSAEP
+18 SMLYLINTRKSTDSV
-32 ASHNDEDSHRDQ
+32 SHNDEVAHINQ

-51 RILKA
+51 RILNA

-141 EEIAKKTAAWR
+141 EEIAKKTAVWR

-174 LFDSGTSLEKLLWLP
+174 LFDSAISLEKLLWLP
-189 DAGSMAESGKLY
+189 DTGSMAESGKLY

-296 METLKEMLSDRG
+296 METLKEMLSDRR

-350 AGSFPTDNQR
+350 AGSFPADNQR

-374 ENDPHRAITH
+374 ENDPHRAINH

-390 RMDGEKVRNV
+390 RMDGEKVRNI

-417 PAEFLGNLSEVAAKK
+417 PTEFLGNLSEVSAKK
-432 EIADVV
+432 EIPDVV
-438 ASEDKTSIQAQD
+438 VSEDKVSTQIQGAED
-450 IEIKSANTKD
+450 NPVTMTKD

-468 PEMTEQHSL
+468 PVTAEQPPL
-477 PEKNQTETVNSAFD
+477 PEKNQTETANSAFD
-491 NSKNTPAPE
+491 NSMNTAAPAE
-500 KNRSSEVEKAENPN
+500 NKSSESEKAKEPG
-514 KQNYSSIDNLIENF
+514 YGTIDNLIENF
-528 NLIEPDSEQTEP
+528 NLIEADSEQTES
-540 TNSEAETAVNAVSPI
+540 TKSEAETAENAVNLV
-555 QENISVE
+555 QENIRVE
-562 VETETVAKPHTEVK
+562 VKTETVDKPRAEVK

-592 AGRKKLADL
+592 ASRKKLAGL
-601 FSDDRKPV
+601 FADNRKPIG
-609 EKTADPE
+609 KTAEPDA
-616 SEHGQI
+616 QI

-628 SHQINTEAVSLP
+628 THQIDSEAVSLP

-647 GMRELEQLRLKE
+647 GMRELERLRLRE

-668 VMDDSQGLDSL
+668 VMDDSEGLDSL
-679 ASGAKNMAELEALV
+679 ASGVKNMAELEAIV

-699 KQSETESSE
+699 KQSETESTE

>member
-1 MKTSL
+1 
-6 ITLASSLMLIGG
+6 
-18 SMLYLINTKKSAEP
+18 
-32 ASHNDEDSHRDQ
+32 
-44 NIVNDRF
+44 
-51 RILKA
+51 
-56 HELIQVL
+56 
-63 DLSPQISGIKMNL
+63 
-76 GLSDENWSKDALP
+76 
-89 FLEKY
+89 
-94 IAFVQRLPASESHHH
+94 
-109 AGDGGLVR
+109 
-117 HTLDVAALALVAS
+117 
-130 TSQSWPPNAKT
+130 
-141 EEIAKKTAAWR
+141 
-152 YGIMCAALLHD
+152 
-163 VGKTVTGFQVE
+163 
-174 LFDSGTSLEKLLWLP
+174 
-189 DAGSMAESGKLY
+189 
-201 YRVEFPDAKSAYST
+201 
-215 HAEIAWTFFQAL
+215 
-227 VPSHVRQW
+227 
-235 LATTDPNLM
+235 M

-350 AGSFPTDNQR
+350 AGSFPADNQR

-374 ENDPHRAITH
+374 ENDPHRAINH

-390 RMDGEKVRNV
+390 RMDGEKVRNI

-417 PAEFLGNLSEVAAKK
+417 PTEFLGNLSEVSAKK
-432 EIADVV
+432 EIPDVV
-438 ASEDKTSIQAQD
+438 VSEDKVSTQIQGAED
-450 IEIKSANTKD
+450 NPVTMTKD

-468 PEMTEQHSL
+468 PVTAEQPPL
-477 PEKNQTETVNSAFD
+477 PEKNQTETANSAFD
-491 NSKNTPAPE
+491 NSMNTAAPAE
-500 KNRSSEVEKAENPN
+500 NKSSESEKAKEPG
-514 KQNYSSIDNLIENF
+514 YGTIDNLIENF
-528 NLIEPDSEQTEP
+528 NLIEADSEQTES
-540 TNSEAETAVNAVSPI
+540 TKSEAETAENAVNLV
-555 QENISVE
+555 QENIRVE
-562 VETETVAKPHTEVK
+562 VKTETVDKPRAEVK

-592 AGRKKLADL
+592 ASRKKLAGL
-601 FSDDRKPV
+601 FADNRKPIG
-609 EKTADPE
+609 KTAEPDA
-616 SEHGQI
+616 QI

-628 SHQINTEAVSLP
+628 THQIDSEAVSLP

-647 GMRELEQLRLKE
+647 GMRELEQLRLRE

-668 VMDDSQGLDSL
+668 VMDDSEGLDSL
-679 ASGAKNMAELEALV
+679 ASGVKNMTELEAIV

-699 KQSETESSE
+699 KQSETESTE

>member
-6 ITLASSLMLIGG
+6 LTIASSLMLVSG
-18 SMLYLINTKKSAEP
+18 SMLYLINTRKSTDSV
-32 ASHNDEDSHRDQ
+32 SHNDEVAHINQ

-51 RILKA
+51 RILNA

-141 EEIAKKTAAWR
+141 EEIAKKTAVWR

-174 LFDSGTSLEKLLWLP
+174 LFDSAISLEKLLWLP
-189 DAGSMAESGKLY
+189 DTGSMAESGKLY

-235 LATTDPNLM
+235 LATTDSNLM

-350 AGSFPTDNQR
+350 AGSFPADNQR

-374 ENDPHRAITH
+374 ENDPHRAINH

-390 RMDGEKVRNV
+390 RMDGEKVRNI

-417 PAEFLGNLSEVAAKK
+417 PTEFLGNLSEVSAKK
-432 EIADVV
+432 EIPDVV
-438 ASEDKTSIQAQD
+438 VSEDKVSTQIQGAED
-450 IEIKSANTKD
+450 NPVTMTKD

-468 PEMTEQHSL
+468 PVTVEQPPL
-477 PEKNQTETVNSAFD
+477 PEKNQTETANSAFD
-491 NSKNTPAPE
+491 NSMNTAAPAE
-500 KNRSSEVEKAENPN
+500 NKSSESEKAKEPG
-514 KQNYSSIDNLIENF
+514 YGTIDNLIENF
-528 NLIEPDSEQTEP
+528 NLIEADSEQTES
-540 TNSEAETAVNAVSPI
+540 TKSEAETAENAVNLV
-555 QENISVE
+555 QENIRVE
-562 VETETVAKPHTEVK
+562 VKTETVDKPRAEVK

-592 AGRKKLADL
+592 ASRKKLAGL
-601 FSDDRKPV
+601 FADNRKPIG
-609 EKTADPE
+609 KTAEPDA
-616 SEHGQI
+616 QI

-628 SHQINTEAVSLP
+628 THQIDSEAVSLP

-647 GMRELEQLRLKE
+647 GMRELEQLRLRE

-668 VMDDSQGLDSL
+668 VMDDSEGLDSL
-679 ASGAKNMAELEALV
+679 ASGVKNMAELEAIV

-699 KQSETESSE
+699 KQSETESTE

>member
-1 MKTSL
+1 M
-6 ITLASSLMLIGG
+6 
-18 SMLYLINTKKSAEP
+18 
-32 ASHNDEDSHRDQ
+32 
-44 NIVNDRF
+44 
-51 RILKA
+51 
-56 HELIQVL
+56 
-63 DLSPQISGIKMNL
+63 
-76 GLSDENWSKDALP
+76 
-89 FLEKY
+89 EKY

-141 EEIAKKTAAWR
+141 EEIAKKTAVWR

-174 LFDSGTSLEKLLWLP
+174 LFDSAISLEKLLWLP
-189 DAGSMAESGKLY
+189 DTGSMAESGKLY

-350 AGSFPTDNQR
+350 AGSFPADNQR

-374 ENDPHRAITH
+374 ENDPHRAINH

-390 RMDGEKVRNV
+390 RMDGEKVRNI

-417 PAEFLGNLSEVAAKK
+417 PTEFLGNLSEVSAKK
-432 EIADVV
+432 EIPDVV
-438 ASEDKTSIQAQD
+438 VSEDKVSTQIQGAED
-450 IEIKSANTKD
+450 NPVTMTKD

-468 PEMTEQHSL
+468 PVTAEQPPL
-477 PEKNQTETVNSAFD
+477 PEKNQTETANSAFD
-491 NSKNTPAPE
+491 NSMNTAAPAE
-500 KNRSSEVEKAENPN
+500 NKSSESEKAKEPG
-514 KQNYSSIDNLIENF
+514 YGTIDNLIENF
-528 NLIEPDSEQTEP
+528 NLIEADSEQTES
-540 TNSEAETAVNAVSPI
+540 TKSEAETAENAVNLV
-555 QENISVE
+555 QENIRVE
-562 VETETVAKPHTEVK
+562 VKTETVDKPRAEVK

-592 AGRKKLADL
+592 ASRKKLAGL
-601 FSDDRKPV
+601 FADNRKPIG
-609 EKTADPE
+609 KTAEPDA
-616 SEHGQI
+616 QI

-628 SHQINTEAVSLP
+628 THQIDSEAVSLP

-647 GMRELEQLRLKE
+647 GMRELEQLRLRE

-668 VMDDSQGLDSL
+668 VMDDSEGLDSL
-679 ASGAKNMAELEALV
+679 ASGVKNMAELEAIV

-699 KQSETESSE
+699 KQSETESTE

>member
-6 ITLASSLMLIGG
+6 LTIASSLMLVSG
-18 SMLYLINTKKSAEP
+18 SMLYLINTRKSTDSV
-32 ASHNDEDSHRDQ
+32 SHNDEVAHINQ

-51 RILKA
+51 RILNA

-141 EEIAKKTAAWR
+141 EEIAKKTAVWR

-174 LFDSGTSLEKLLWLP
+174 LFDSAISLEKLLWLP
-189 DAGSMAESGKLY
+189 DTGSMAESGKLY

-350 AGSFPTDNQR
+350 AGSFPADNQR

-374 ENDPHRAITH
+374 ENDPHRAINH

-390 RMDGEKVRNV
+390 RMDGEKVRNI

-417 PAEFLGNLSEVAAKK
+417 PTEFLGNLSEVSAKK
-432 EIADVV
+432 EIPDVV
-438 ASEDKTSIQAQD
+438 VSEDKVSTQIQGAED
-450 IEIKSANTKD
+450 NPVTMTKD

-468 PEMTEQHSL
+468 PVTAEQPPL
-477 PEKNQTETVNSAFD
+477 PEKNQTETANSAFD
-491 NSKNTPAPE
+491 NSMNTAAPAE
-500 KNRSSEVEKAENPN
+500 NKSSESEKAKEPG
-514 KQNYSSIDNLIENF
+514 YGTIDNLIENF
-528 NLIEPDSEQTEP
+528 NLIEADSEQTES
-540 TNSEAETAVNAVSPI
+540 TKSEAETAENAVNLV
-555 QENISVE
+555 QENIRVE
-562 VETETVAKPHTEVK
+562 VKTETVDKPRAEVK

-592 AGRKKLADL
+592 ASRKKLAGL
-601 FSDDRKPV
+601 FADNRKPIG
-609 EKTADPE
+609 KTAEPDA
-616 SEHGQI
+616 QI

-628 SHQINTEAVSLP
+628 THQIDSEAVSLP

-647 GMRELEQLRLKE
+647 GMRELEQLRLRE

-668 VMDDSQGLDSL
+668 VMDDSEGLDSL
-679 ASGAKNMAELEALV
+679 ASGVKNMTELEAIV

-699 KQSETESSE
+699 KQSETESTE

-717 HMEARDRG
+717 HMEA
-725 MQFLR
+725 
-730 WLADGLGDGSI
+730 
-741 AVNRSGATVHFIE
+741 
-754 QGMLLVTPAVFRDYA
+754 
-769 GGVFNKSDTE
+769 
-779 SLGPLTQKGFEA
+779 
-791 LRLHA
+791 
-796 RTKKSSLH
+796 
-804 RVLTT
+804 
-809 NGSNRRL
+809 
-816 FYCYLIPEHNI
+816 
-827 KHIIQPGSRPQNNTD
+827 
-842 IKLDESDLLVMEQK
+842 

>member
-1 MKTSL
+1 M
-6 ITLASSLMLIGG
+6 
-18 SMLYLINTKKSAEP
+18 
-32 ASHNDEDSHRDQ
+32 SHNDEVAHINQ

-51 RILKA
+51 RILNA

-141 EEIAKKTAAWR
+141 EEIAKKTAVWR

-174 LFDSGTSLEKLLWLP
+174 LFDSAISLEKLLWLP
-189 DAGSMAESGKLY
+189 DTGSMAESGKLY

-350 AGSFPTDNQR
+350 AGSFPADNQR

-374 ENDPHRAITH
+374 ENDPHRAINH

-390 RMDGEKVRNV
+390 RMDGEKVRNI

-417 PAEFLGNLSEVAAKK
+417 PTEFLGNLSEVSAKK
-432 EIADVV
+432 EIPDVV
-438 ASEDKTSIQAQD
+438 VSEDKVSTQIQGAED
-450 IEIKSANTKD
+450 NPVTMTKD

-468 PEMTEQHSL
+468 PVTAEQPPL
-477 PEKNQTETVNSAFD
+477 PEKNQTETANSAFD
-491 NSKNTPAPE
+491 NSMNTAAPAE
-500 KNRSSEVEKAENPN
+500 NKSSESEKAKEPG
-514 KQNYSSIDNLIENF
+514 YGTIDNLIENF
-528 NLIEPDSEQTEP
+528 NLIEADSEQTES
-540 TNSEAETAVNAVSPI
+540 TKSEAETAENAVNLV
-555 QENISVE
+555 QENIRVE
-562 VETETVAKPHTEVK
+562 VKTETVDKPRAEVK

-592 AGRKKLADL
+592 ASRKKLAGL
-601 FSDDRKPV
+601 F
-609 EKTADPE
+609 AD
-616 SEHGQI
+616 
-622 KTTETV
+622 
-628 SHQINTEAVSLP
+628 
-640 ESESAQN
+640 
-647 GMRELEQLRLKE
+647 
-659 PTSSPRPVQ
+659 
-668 VMDDSQGLDSL
+668 
-679 ASGAKNMAELEALV
+679 
-693 SERNLK
+693 
-699 KQSETESSE
+699 
-708 IVEDSVKAK
+708 
-717 HMEARDRG
+717 
-725 MQFLR
+725 
-730 WLADGLGDGSI
+730 
-741 AVNRSGATVHFIE
+741 
-754 QGMLLVTPAVFRDYA
+754 
-769 GGVFNKSDTE
+769 
-779 SLGPLTQKGFEA
+779 
-791 LRLHA
+791 
-796 RTKKSSLH
+796 
-804 RVLTT
+804 
-809 NGSNRRL
+809 
-816 FYCYLIPEHNI
+816 
-827 KHIIQPGSRPQNNTD
+827 
-842 IKLDESDLLVMEQK
+842 

>member
-1 MKTSL
+1 M
-6 ITLASSLMLIGG
+6 
-18 SMLYLINTKKSAEP
+18 
-32 ASHNDEDSHRDQ
+32 SHNDEVAHINQ

-51 RILKA
+51 RILNA

-141 EEIAKKTAAWR
+141 EEIAKKTAVWR

-174 LFDSGTSLEKLLWLP
+174 LFDSAISLEKLLWLP
-189 DAGSMAESGKLY
+189 DTGSMAESGKLY

-350 AGSFPTDNQR
+350 AGSFPADNQR

-374 ENDPHRAITH
+374 ENDPHRAINH

-390 RMDGEKVRNV
+390 RMDGEKVRNI

-417 PAEFLGNLSEVAAKK
+417 PTEFLGNLSEVSAKK
-432 EIADVV
+432 EIPDVV
-438 ASEDKTSIQAQD
+438 VSEDKVSTQIQGAED
-450 IEIKSANTKD
+450 NPVTMTKD

-468 PEMTEQHSL
+468 PVTAEQPPL
-477 PEKNQTETVNSAFD
+477 PEKNQTETANSAFD
-491 NSKNTPAPE
+491 NSMNTAAPAE
-500 KNRSSEVEKAENPN
+500 NKSSESEKAKEPG
-514 KQNYSSIDNLIENF
+514 YGTIDNLIENF
-528 NLIEPDSEQTEP
+528 NLIEADSEQTES
-540 TNSEAETAVNAVSPI
+540 TKSEAETAENAVNLV
-555 QENISVE
+555 QENIRVE
-562 VETETVAKPHTEVK
+562 VKTETVDKPRAEVK

-592 AGRKKLADL
+592 ASRKKLAGL
-601 FSDDRKPV
+601 FADNRKPIG
-609 EKTADPE
+609 KTA
-616 SEHGQI
+616 
-622 KTTETV
+622 
-628 SHQINTEAVSLP
+628 
-640 ESESAQN
+640 
-647 GMRELEQLRLKE
+647 E
-659 PTSSPRPVQ
+659 P
-668 VMDDSQGLDSL
+668 
-679 ASGAKNMAELEALV
+679 
-693 SERNLK
+693 
-699 KQSETESSE
+699 
-708 IVEDSVKAK
+708 
-717 HMEARDRG
+717 
-725 MQFLR
+725 
-730 WLADGLGDGSI
+730 
-741 AVNRSGATVHFIE
+741 
-754 QGMLLVTPAVFRDYA
+754 
-769 GGVFNKSDTE
+769 
-779 SLGPLTQKGFEA
+779 
-791 LRLHA
+791 
-796 RTKKSSLH
+796 
-804 RVLTT
+804 
-809 NGSNRRL
+809 
-816 FYCYLIPEHNI
+816 
-827 KHIIQPGSRPQNNTD
+827 
-842 IKLDESDLLVMEQK
+842 

>member
-6 ITLASSLMLIGG
+6 LTIASSLMLVSG
-18 SMLYLINTKKSAEP
+18 SMLYLINTRKSTDSV
-32 ASHNDEDSHRDQ
+32 SHNDEVAHINQ

-51 RILKA
+51 RILNA

-141 EEIAKKTAAWR
+141 EEIAKKTAVWR

-174 LFDSGTSLEKLLWLP
+174 LFDSAISLEKLLWLP
-189 DAGSMAESGKLY
+189 DTGSMAESGKLY

-235 LATTDPNLM
+235 LATTDSNLM

-350 AGSFPTDNQR
+350 AGSFPADNQR

-374 ENDPHRAITH
+374 ENDPHRAINH

-390 RMDGEKVRNV
+390 RMDGEKVRNI

-417 PAEFLGNLSEVAAKK
+417 PTEFLGNLSEVSAKK
-432 EIADVV
+432 EIPDVV
-438 ASEDKTSIQAQD
+438 VSEDKVSTQIQGAED
-450 IEIKSANTKD
+450 NPVTMTKD

-468 PEMTEQHSL
+468 PVTAEQPPL
-477 PEKNQTETVNSAFD
+477 PEKNQTETANSAFD
-491 NSKNTPAPE
+491 NSMNTAAPAE
-500 KNRSSEVEKAENPN
+500 NKSSESEKAKEPG
-514 KQNYSSIDNLIENF
+514 YGTIDNLIENF
-528 NLIEPDSEQTEP
+528 NLIEADSEQTES
-540 TNSEAETAVNAVSPI
+540 TKSEAETAENAVNLV
-555 QENISVE
+555 QENIRVE
-562 VETETVAKPHTEVK
+562 VKTETVDKPRAEVK

-592 AGRKKLADL
+592 ASRKKLAGL
-601 FSDDRKPV
+601 FADNRKPIG
-609 EKTADPE
+609 KTAEPDA
-616 SEHGQI
+616 QI

-628 SHQINTEAVSLP
+628 THQIDSEAVSLP

-647 GMRELEQLRLKE
+647 GMRELEQLRLRE

-668 VMDDSQGLDSL
+668 VMDDSEGLDSL
-679 ASGAKNMAELEALV
+679 ASGVKNMTELEAIV

-699 KQSETESSE
+699 KQSETESTE

-816 FYCYLIPEHNI
+816 FYCY
-827 KHIIQPGSRPQNNTD
+827 
-842 IKLDESDLLVMEQK
+842 

>member
-6 ITLASSLMLIGG
+6 LTIASSLMLVSG
-18 SMLYLINTKKSAEP
+18 SMLYLINTRKSTDSV
-32 ASHNDEDSHRDQ
+32 SHNDEVAHINQ

-51 RILKA
+51 RILNA

-141 EEIAKKTAAWR
+141 EEIAKKTAVWR

-174 LFDSGTSLEKLLWLP
+174 LFDSAISLEKLLWLP
-189 DAGSMAESGKLY
+189 DTGSMAESGKLY

-350 AGSFPTDNQR
+350 AGSFPADNQR

-374 ENDPHRAITH
+374 ENDPHRAINH

-390 RMDGEKVRNV
+390 RMDGEKVRNI

-417 PAEFLGNLSEVAAKK
+417 PTEFLGNLSEVSAKK
-432 EIADVV
+432 EIPDVV
-438 ASEDKTSIQAQD
+438 VSEDKVSTQIQGAED
-450 IEIKSANTKD
+450 NPVTMTKD

-468 PEMTEQHSL
+468 PVTAEQPPL
-477 PEKNQTETVNSAFD
+477 PEKNQTETANSAFD
-491 NSKNTPAPE
+491 NSMNTAAPAE
-500 KNRSSEVEKAENPN
+500 NKSSESEKAKEPG
-514 KQNYSSIDNLIENF
+514 YGTIDNLIENF
-528 NLIEPDSEQTEP
+528 NLIEADSEQTES
-540 TNSEAETAVNAVSPI
+540 TKSEAETAENAVNLV
-555 QENISVE
+555 QENIRVE
-562 VETETVAKPHTEVK
+562 VKTETVDKPRAEVK

-592 AGRKKLADL
+592 ASRKKLAGL
-601 FSDDRKPV
+601 FADNRKPIG
-609 EKTADPE
+609 KTAEPDA
-616 SEHGQI
+616 QI

-628 SHQINTEAVSLP
+628 THQIDSEAVSLP

-647 GMRELEQLRLKE
+647 GMRELEQLRLRE

-668 VMDDSQGLDSL
+668 VMDDSEGLDSL
-679 ASGAKNMAELEALV
+679 ASGVKNMAELEAIV

-699 KQSETESSE
+699 KQSETESTE

-779 SLGPLTQKGFEA
+779 SLGPLTQKGFEVA
-791 LRLHA
+791 CKNE
-796 RTKKSSLH
+796 KK
-804 RVLTT
+804 
-809 NGSNRRL
+809 
-816 FYCYLIPEHNI
+816 LIA
-827 KHIIQPGSRPQNNTD
+827 
-842 IKLDESDLLVMEQK
+842 

>member
-6 ITLASSLMLIGG
+6 LTIASSLMLVSG
-18 SMLYLINTKKSAEP
+18 SMLYLINTRKSTDSV
-32 ASHNDEDSHRDQ
+32 SHNDEVAHINQ

-51 RILKA
+51 RILNA

-141 EEIAKKTAAWR
+141 EEIAKKTAVWR

-174 LFDSGTSLEKLLWLP
+174 LFDSAISLEKLLWLP
-189 DAGSMAESGKLY
+189 DTGSMAESGKLY

-350 AGSFPTDNQR
+350 AGSFPADNQR

-374 ENDPHRAITH
+374 ENDPHRAINH

-390 RMDGEKVRNV
+390 RMDGEKVRNI

-417 PAEFLGNLSEVAAKK
+417 PTEFLGNLSEVSAKK
-432 EIADVV
+432 EIPDVV
-438 ASEDKTSIQAQD
+438 VSEDKVSTQIQGAED
-450 IEIKSANTKD
+450 NPVTMTKD

-468 PEMTEQHSL
+468 PVTAEQPPL
-477 PEKNQTETVNSAFD
+477 PEKNQTETANSAFD
-491 NSKNTPAPE
+491 NSMNTAAPAE
-500 KNRSSEVEKAENPN
+500 NKSSESEKAKEPG
-514 KQNYSSIDNLIENF
+514 YGTIDNLIENF
-528 NLIEPDSEQTEP
+528 NLIEADSEQTES
-540 TNSEAETAVNAVSPI
+540 TKSEAETAENAVNLV
-555 QENISVE
+555 QENIRVE
-562 VETETVAKPHTEVK
+562 VKTETVDKPRAEVK

-592 AGRKKLADL
+592 ASRKKLAGL
-601 FSDDRKPV
+601 FADNRKPIG
-609 EKTADPE
+609 KTA
-616 SEHGQI
+616 
-622 KTTETV
+622 
-628 SHQINTEAVSLP
+628 
-640 ESESAQN
+640 
-647 GMRELEQLRLKE
+647 E
-659 PTSSPRPVQ
+659 P
-668 VMDDSQGLDSL
+668 D
-679 ASGAKNMAELEALV
+679 
-693 SERNLK
+693 
-699 KQSETESSE
+699 
-708 IVEDSVKAK
+708 
-717 HMEARDRG
+717 
-725 MQFLR
+725 
-730 WLADGLGDGSI
+730 
-741 AVNRSGATVHFIE
+741 
-754 QGMLLVTPAVFRDYA
+754 
-769 GGVFNKSDTE
+769 
-779 SLGPLTQKGFEA
+779 
-791 LRLHA
+791 
-796 RTKKSSLH
+796 
-804 RVLTT
+804 
-809 NGSNRRL
+809 
-816 FYCYLIPEHNI
+816 
-827 KHIIQPGSRPQNNTD
+827 
-842 IKLDESDLLVMEQK
+842 

>member
-6 ITLASSLMLIGG
+6 LTIASSLMLVSG
-18 SMLYLINTKKSAEP
+18 SMLYLINTRKSTDSV
-32 ASHNDEDSHRDQ
+32 SHNDEVAHINQ

-51 RILKA
+51 RILNA

-141 EEIAKKTAAWR
+141 EEIAKKTAVWR

-174 LFDSGTSLEKLLWLP
+174 LFDSAISLEKLLWLP
-189 DAGSMAESGKLY
+189 DTGSMAESGKLY

-235 LATTDPNLM
+235 LATTDSNLM

-350 AGSFPTDNQR
+350 AGSFPADNQR

-374 ENDPHRAITH
+374 ENDPHRAINH

-390 RMDGEKVRNV
+390 RMDGEKVRNI

-417 PAEFLGNLSEVAAKK
+417 PTEFLGNLSEVSARK
-432 EIADVV
+432 EIPDVV
-438 ASEDKTSIQAQD
+438 VSEDKVSTQIQGAED
-450 IEIKSANTKD
+450 NPVTMTKD

-468 PEMTEQHSL
+468 PVTAEQPPL
-477 PEKNQTETVNSAFD
+477 PEKNQTETANSAFD
-491 NSKNTPAPE
+491 NSMNTAAPAE
-500 KNRSSEVEKAENPN
+500 NKSSESEKAKEPG
-514 KQNYSSIDNLIENF
+514 YGTIDNLIENF
-528 NLIEPDSEQTEP
+528 NLIEADSEQTES
-540 TNSEAETAVNAVSPI
+540 TKSEAETAENAVNLV
-555 QENISVE
+555 QENIRVE
-562 VETETVAKPHTEVK
+562 VKTETVDKPRAEVK

-592 AGRKKLADL
+592 ASRKKLAGL
-601 FSDDRKPV
+601 FADNRKPIG
-609 EKTADPE
+609 KTAEPDA
-616 SEHGQI
+616 QI

-628 SHQINTEAVSLP
+628 THQIDSEAVSLP

-647 GMRELEQLRLKE
+647 GMRELEQLRLRE

-668 VMDDSQGLDSL
+668 VMDDSEGLDSL
-679 ASGAKNMAELEALV
+679 ASGVKNMTELEAIV

-699 KQSETESSE
+699 KQSETESTE

>member
-6 ITLASSLMLIGG
+6 LTIASSLMLVSG
-18 SMLYLINTKKSAEP
+18 SMLYLINTRKSTDSV
-32 ASHNDEDSHRDQ
+32 SHNDEVAHINQ

-51 RILKA
+51 RILNA

-141 EEIAKKTAAWR
+141 EEIAKKTAVWR

-174 LFDSGTSLEKLLWLP
+174 LFDSAISLEKLLWLP
-189 DAGSMAESGKLY
+189 DTGSMAESGKLY

-235 LATTDPNLM
+235 LATTDSNLM

-350 AGSFPTDNQR
+350 AGSFPADNQR

-374 ENDPHRAITH
+374 ENDPHRAINH

-390 RMDGEKVRNV
+390 RMDGEKVRNI

-417 PAEFLGNLSEVAAKK
+417 PTEFLGNLSEVSAKK
-432 EIADVV
+432 EIPDVV
-438 ASEDKTSIQAQD
+438 VSEDKVSTQIQGAED
-450 IEIKSANTKD
+450 NPVTMTKD

-468 PEMTEQHSL
+468 PVTAEQPPL
-477 PEKNQTETVNSAFD
+477 PEKNQTETANSAFD
-491 NSKNTPAPE
+491 NSMNTAAPAE
-500 KNRSSEVEKAENPN
+500 NKSSESEKAKEPG
-514 KQNYSSIDNLIENF
+514 YGTIDNLIENF
-528 NLIEPDSEQTEP
+528 NLIEADSEQTES
-540 TNSEAETAVNAVSPI
+540 TKSEAETAENAVNLV
-555 QENISVE
+555 QENIRVE
-562 VETETVAKPHTEVK
+562 VKTETVDKPRAEVK

-592 AGRKKLADL
+592 ASRKKLAGL
-601 FSDDRKPV
+601 FADNRKPIG
-609 EKTADPE
+609 KTAEPDA
-616 SEHGQI
+616 QI

-628 SHQINTEAVSLP
+628 THQIDSEAVSLP

-647 GMRELEQLRLKE
+647 GMRELEQLRLRE

-668 VMDDSQGLDSL
+668 VMDDSEGLDSL
-679 ASGAKNMAELEALV
+679 ASGVKNMTELEAIV

-699 KQSETESSE
+699 KQSETESTE

-791 LRLHA
+791 LR
-796 RTKKSSLH
+796 
-804 RVLTT
+804 
-809 NGSNRRL
+809 
-816 FYCYLIPEHNI
+816 
-827 KHIIQPGSRPQNNTD
+827 
-842 IKLDESDLLVMEQK
+842 

>member
-1 MKTSL
+1 
-6 ITLASSLMLIGG
+6 
-18 SMLYLINTKKSAEP
+18 MLYLINTRKSTDSV
-32 ASHNDEDSHRDQ
+32 SHNDEVAHINQ

-51 RILKA
+51 RILNA

-141 EEIAKKTAAWR
+141 EEIAKKTAVWR

-174 LFDSGTSLEKLLWLP
+174 LFDSAISLEKLLWLP
-189 DAGSMAESGKLY
+189 DTGSMAESGKLY

-350 AGSFPTDNQR
+350 AGSFPADNQR

-374 ENDPHRAITH
+374 ENDPHRAINH

-390 RMDGEKVRNV
+390 RMDGEKVRNI

-417 PAEFLGNLSEVAAKK
+417 PTEFLGNLSEVSAKK
-432 EIADVV
+432 EIPDVV
-438 ASEDKTSIQAQD
+438 VSEDKVSTQIQGAED
-450 IEIKSANTKD
+450 NPVTMTKD

-468 PEMTEQHSL
+468 PVTAEQPPL
-477 PEKNQTETVNSAFD
+477 PEKNQTETANSAFD
-491 NSKNTPAPE
+491 NSMNTAAPAE
-500 KNRSSEVEKAENPN
+500 NKSSESEKAKEPG
-514 KQNYSSIDNLIENF
+514 YGTIDNLIENF
-528 NLIEPDSEQTEP
+528 NLIEADSEQTES
-540 TNSEAETAVNAVSPI
+540 TKSEAETAENAVNLV
-555 QENISVE
+555 QENIRVE
-562 VETETVAKPHTEVK
+562 VKTETVDKPRAEVK

-592 AGRKKLADL
+592 ASRKKLAGL
-601 FSDDRKPV
+601 FADNRKPIG
-609 EKTADPE
+609 KTAEPDA
-616 SEHGQI
+616 QI

-628 SHQINTEAVSLP
+628 THQIDSEAVSLP

-647 GMRELEQLRLKE
+647 GMRELEQLRLRE

-668 VMDDSQGLDSL
+668 VMDDSEGLDSL
-679 ASGAKNMAELEALV
+679 ASGVKNMAELEAIV

-699 KQSETESSE
+699 KQSETESTE

-796 RTKKSSLH
+796 RT
-804 RVLTT
+804 
-809 NGSNRRL
+809 
-816 FYCYLIPEHNI
+816 
-827 KHIIQPGSRPQNNTD
+827 
-842 IKLDESDLLVMEQK
+842 

>member
-6 ITLASSLMLIGG
+6 LTIASSLMLVSG
-18 SMLYLINTKKSAEP
+18 SMLYLINTRKSTDSV
-32 ASHNDEDSHRDQ
+32 SHNDEVAHINQ

-51 RILKA
+51 RILNA

-141 EEIAKKTAAWR
+141 EEIAKKTAVWR

-174 LFDSGTSLEKLLWLP
+174 LFDSAISLEKLLWLP
-189 DAGSMAESGKLY
+189 DTGSMAESGKLY

-235 LATTDPNLM
+235 LATTDSNLM

-350 AGSFPTDNQR
+350 AGSFPADNQR

-374 ENDPHRAITH
+374 ENDPHRAINH

-390 RMDGEKVRNV
+390 RMDGEKVRNI

-417 PAEFLGNLSEVAAKK
+417 PTEFLGNLSEVSAKK
-432 EIADVV
+432 EIPDVV
-438 ASEDKTSIQAQD
+438 VSEDKVSTQIQGAED
-450 IEIKSANTKD
+450 NPVTMTKD

-468 PEMTEQHSL
+468 PVTAEQPPL
-477 PEKNQTETVNSAFD
+477 PEKNQTETANSAFD
-491 NSKNTPAPE
+491 NSMNTAAPAE
-500 KNRSSEVEKAENPN
+500 NKSSESEKAKEPG
-514 KQNYSSIDNLIENF
+514 YGTIDNLIENF
-528 NLIEPDSEQTEP
+528 NLIEADSEQTES
-540 TNSEAETAVNAVSPI
+540 TKSEAETAENAVNLV
-555 QENISVE
+555 QENIRVE
-562 VETETVAKPHTEVK
+562 VKTETVDKPRAEVK

-592 AGRKKLADL
+592 ASRKKLAGL
-601 FSDDRKPV
+601 FADNRKPIG
-609 EKTADPE
+609 KTAEPDA
-616 SEHGQI
+616 QI

-628 SHQINTEAVSLP
+628 THQIDSEAVSLP

-647 GMRELEQLRLKE
+647 GMRELEQLRLRE

-668 VMDDSQGLDSL
+668 VMDDSEGLDSL
-679 ASGAKNMAELEALV
+679 ASGVKNMTELEAIV

-699 KQSETESSE
+699 KQSETESTE

-779 SLGPLTQKGFEA
+779 SLDPLTQKGFEA

>member
-1 MKTSL
+1 
-6 ITLASSLMLIGG
+6 
-18 SMLYLINTKKSAEP
+18 
-32 ASHNDEDSHRDQ
+32 
-44 NIVNDRF
+44 
-51 RILKA
+51 
-56 HELIQVL
+56 
-63 DLSPQISGIKMNL
+63 
-76 GLSDENWSKDALP
+76 
-89 FLEKY
+89 
-94 IAFVQRLPASESHHH
+94 
-109 AGDGGLVR
+109 
-117 HTLDVAALALVAS
+117 
-130 TSQSWPPNAKT
+130 
-141 EEIAKKTAAWR
+141 
-152 YGIMCAALLHD
+152 
-163 VGKTVTGFQVE
+163 
-174 LFDSGTSLEKLLWLP
+174 
-189 DAGSMAESGKLY
+189 
-201 YRVEFPDAKSAYST
+201 
-215 HAEIAWTFFQAL
+215 
-227 VPSHVRQW
+227 
-235 LATTDPNLM
+235 
-244 ITLRNYLSGKKDGS
+244 
-258 PLEQLI
+258 
-264 KNADMTSVSRD
+264 DMTSVSRD

-350 AGSFPTDNQR
+350 AGSFPADNQR

-374 ENDPHRAITH
+374 ENDPHRAINH

-390 RMDGEKVRNV
+390 RMDGEKVRNI

-417 PAEFLGNLSEVAAKK
+417 PTEFLGNLSEVSAKK
-432 EIADVV
+432 EIPDVV
-438 ASEDKTSIQAQD
+438 VSEDKVSTQIQGAED
-450 IEIKSANTKD
+450 NPVTMTKD

-468 PEMTEQHSL
+468 PVTAEQPPL
-477 PEKNQTETVNSAFD
+477 PEKNQTETANSAFD
-491 NSKNTPAPE
+491 NSMNTAAPAE
-500 KNRSSEVEKAENPN
+500 NKSSESEKAKEPG
-514 KQNYSSIDNLIENF
+514 YGTIDNLIENF
-528 NLIEPDSEQTEP
+528 NLIEADSEQTES
-540 TNSEAETAVNAVSPI
+540 TKSEAETAENAVNLV
-555 QENISVE
+555 QENIRVE
-562 VETETVAKPHTEVK
+562 VKTETVDKPRAEVK

-592 AGRKKLADL
+592 ASRKKLAGL
-601 FSDDRKPV
+601 FADNRKPIG
-609 EKTADPE
+609 KTAEPDA
-616 SEHGQI
+616 QI

-628 SHQINTEAVSLP
+628 THQIDSEAVSLP

-647 GMRELEQLRLKE
+647 GMRELEQLRLRE

-668 VMDDSQGLDSL
+668 VMDDSEGLDSL
-679 ASGAKNMAELEALV
+679 ASGVKNMAELEAIV

-699 KQSETESSE
+699 KQSETESTE

>member
-6 ITLASSLMLIGG
+6 LTIASSLMLVSG
-18 SMLYLINTKKSAEP
+18 SMLYLINTRKSTD
-32 ASHNDEDSHRDQ
+32 SVSYNDEVAHINQ

-51 RILKA
+51 RILNA

-63 DLSPQISGIKMNL
+63 DLSPQISGMKMNL

-94 IAFVQRLPASESHHH
+94 IAFVQRIPASESHHH

-117 HTLDVAALALVAS
+117 HTLDVAALALVES

-141 EEIAKKTAAWR
+141 EEIAKKTAVWR

-174 LFDSGTSLEKLLWLP
+174 LFDSAISLEKLLWLP
-189 DAGSMAESGKLY
+189 DTGSMAESGKLY

-320 LFRKG
+320 LFRKS

-350 AGSFPTDNQR
+350 AGSFPADNQR

-374 ENDPHRAITH
+374 ENDPHRAINH

-390 RMDGEKVRNV
+390 RMDGEKIRNI

-417 PAEFLGNLSEVAAKK
+417 PTEFLGNLSEVSAKK
-432 EIADVV
+432 EIPDVV
-438 ASEDKTSIQAQD
+438 VSEDKVSTQTQD
-450 IEIKSANTKD
+450 AEDSSVTMTKD

-468 PEMTEQHSL
+468 PVIAEQPPL
-477 PEKNQTETVNSAFD
+477 PEKNQTETANTAFD
-491 NSKNTPAPE
+491 NSKNTAAPA
-500 KNRSSEVEKAENPN
+500 KNKSSESEKAKELG
-514 KQNYSSIDNLIENF
+514 YSTIDNLIENF
-528 NLIEPDSEQTEP
+528 NLIEADSEQTES
-540 TNSEAETAVNAVSPI
+540 TNSEAETAENAVNLV
-555 QENISVE
+555 QENIRVE
-562 VETETVAKPHTEVK
+562 VKTETEDKPRAEVK
-576 ETETDK
+576 ETETDNS
-582 APKTIKSGTK
+582 PKTIKSGTK
-592 AGRKKLADL
+592 ASRKKLADL
-601 FSDDRKPV
+601 FADNRKPIG
-609 EKTADPE
+609 KTAEPE
-616 SEHGQI
+616 
-622 KTTETV
+622 
-628 SHQINTEAVSLP
+628 P
-640 ESESAQN
+640 
-647 GMRELEQLRLKE
+647 
-659 PTSSPRPVQ
+659 
-668 VMDDSQGLDSL
+668 
-679 ASGAKNMAELEALV
+679 
-693 SERNLK
+693 
-699 KQSETESSE
+699 
-708 IVEDSVKAK
+708 
-717 HMEARDRG
+717 
-725 MQFLR
+725 
-730 WLADGLGDGSI
+730 
-741 AVNRSGATVHFIE
+741 
-754 QGMLLVTPAVFRDYA
+754 
-769 GGVFNKSDTE
+769 
-779 SLGPLTQKGFEA
+779 
-791 LRLHA
+791 
-796 RTKKSSLH
+796 
-804 RVLTT
+804 
-809 NGSNRRL
+809 
-816 FYCYLIPEHNI
+816 
-827 KHIIQPGSRPQNNTD
+827 
-842 IKLDESDLLVMEQK
+842 

>member
-1 MKTSL
+1 
-6 ITLASSLMLIGG
+6 
-18 SMLYLINTKKSAEP
+18 
-32 ASHNDEDSHRDQ
+32 
-44 NIVNDRF
+44 
-51 RILKA
+51 
-56 HELIQVL
+56 
-63 DLSPQISGIKMNL
+63 
-76 GLSDENWSKDALP
+76 
-89 FLEKY
+89 
-94 IAFVQRLPASESHHH
+94 
-109 AGDGGLVR
+109 
-117 HTLDVAALALVAS
+117 
-130 TSQSWPPNAKT
+130 
-141 EEIAKKTAAWR
+141 
-152 YGIMCAALLHD
+152 
-163 VGKTVTGFQVE
+163 
-174 LFDSGTSLEKLLWLP
+174 
-189 DAGSMAESGKLY
+189 
-201 YRVEFPDAKSAYST
+201 
-215 HAEIAWTFFQAL
+215 
-227 VPSHVRQW
+227 
-235 LATTDPNLM
+235 
-244 ITLRNYLSGKKDGS
+244 
-258 PLEQLI
+258 
-264 KNADMTSVSRD
+264 
-275 LRSGSRQRFST
+275 T

-350 AGSFPTDNQR
+350 AGSFPADNQR

-374 ENDPHRAITH
+374 ENDPHRAINH

-390 RMDGEKVRNV
+390 RMDGEKVRNI

-417 PAEFLGNLSEVAAKK
+417 PTEFLGNLSEVSAKK
-432 EIADVV
+432 EIPDVV
-438 ASEDKTSIQAQD
+438 VSEDKVSTQIQGAED
-450 IEIKSANTKD
+450 NPVTMTKD

-468 PEMTEQHSL
+468 PVTAEQPPL
-477 PEKNQTETVNSAFD
+477 PEKNQTETANSAFD
-491 NSKNTPAPE
+491 NSMNTAAPAE
-500 KNRSSEVEKAENPN
+500 NKSSESEKAKEPG
-514 KQNYSSIDNLIENF
+514 YGTIDNLIENF
-528 NLIEPDSEQTEP
+528 NLIEADSEQTES
-540 TNSEAETAVNAVSPI
+540 TKSEAETAENAVNLV
-555 QENISVE
+555 QENIRVE
-562 VETETVAKPHTEVK
+562 VKTETVDKPRAEVK

-592 AGRKKLADL
+592 ASRKKLAGL
-601 FSDDRKPV
+601 FADNRKPIG
-609 EKTADPE
+609 KTAEPDA
-616 SEHGQI
+616 QI

-628 SHQINTEAVSLP
+628 THQIDSEAVSLP

-647 GMRELEQLRLKE
+647 GMRELEQLRLRE

-668 VMDDSQGLDSL
+668 VMDDSEGLDSL
-679 ASGAKNMAELEALV
+679 ASGVKNMAELEAIV

-699 KQSETESSE
+699 KQSETESTE

>member
-6 ITLASSLMLIGG
+6 LTIASSLMLVSG
-18 SMLYLINTKKSAEP
+18 SMLYLINTRKSTDSV
-32 ASHNDEDSHRDQ
+32 SHNDEVAHINQ

-51 RILKA
+51 RILNA

-141 EEIAKKTAAWR
+141 EEIAKKTAVWR

-174 LFDSGTSLEKLLWLP
+174 LFDSAISLEKLLWLP
-189 DAGSMAESGKLY
+189 DTGSMAESGKLY
-201 YRVEFPDAKSAYST
+201 YRVEFSDAKSAYST

-235 LATTDPNLM
+235 LATTDSNLM

-350 AGSFPTDNQR
+350 AGSFPADNQR

-374 ENDPHRAITH
+374 ENDPHRAINH

-390 RMDGEKVRNV
+390 RMDGEKVRNI

-417 PAEFLGNLSEVAAKK
+417 PTEFLGNLSEVSAKK
-432 EIADVV
+432 EIPDVV
-438 ASEDKTSIQAQD
+438 VSEDKVSTQIQGAED
-450 IEIKSANTKD
+450 NPVTMTKD

-468 PEMTEQHSL
+468 PVTAEQPPL
-477 PEKNQTETVNSAFD
+477 PEKNQTETANSAFD
-491 NSKNTPAPE
+491 NSMNTAAPAE
-500 KNRSSEVEKAENPN
+500 NKSSESEKAKEPG
-514 KQNYSSIDNLIENF
+514 YGTIDNLIENF
-528 NLIEPDSEQTEP
+528 NLIEADSEQTES
-540 TNSEAETAVNAVSPI
+540 TKSEAETAENAVNLV
-555 QENISVE
+555 QENIRVE
-562 VETETVAKPHTEVK
+562 VKTETVDKPRAEVK

-592 AGRKKLADL
+592 ASRKKLAGL
-601 FSDDRKPV
+601 FADNRKPIG
-609 EKTADPE
+609 KTAEPDA
-616 SEHGQI
+616 QI

-628 SHQINTEAVSLP
+628 THQIDSEAVSLP

-647 GMRELEQLRLKE
+647 GMRELEQLRLRE

-668 VMDDSQGLDSL
+668 VMDDSEGLDSL
-679 ASGAKNMAELEALV
+679 ASGVKNMAELEAIV

-699 KQSETESSE
+699 KQSETESTE